1 MAELIAN
8 LSTGTWLF
16 LIMIIILSSFLM
28 MIIIANGFSIKLK
41 EIKKQNEKF
50 ASTDQEQKK
59 KLGELIKKGEML
71 KAELEKNKAYIEEL
85 ERIKVA
91 YESKQEEF
99 FKTEHKLREA
109 QEQLMS
115 LGDELTVLKD
125 EYLSIQKDYKRIL
138 KRNEELVSKHK
149 N

>member
-16 LIMIIILSSFLM
+16 LIVIIILSSFLM
-28 MIIIANGFSIKLK
+28 MIIIVNGFSIKLK
-41 EIKKQNEKF
+41 EIKKQNEKL

-59 KLGELIKKGEML
+59 KLGALIKKGEIL
-71 KAELEKNKAYIEEL
+71 KVELEKDKAYIEEL

-125 EYLSIQKDYKRIL
+125 EHLSLQKDYKRIL
-138 KRNEELVSKHK
+138 KRNEELIVKHK
-149 N
+149 S